1 MKGIILSGGSG
12 TRLYPLT
19 TMVNKQLLPVYDKP
33 MVYYPLTTLLNFGIR
48 EILLISSPE
57 YIGFYQNLLGNGNK
71 WGISIQ
77 YKVQEKPK
85 GLAQSLILAEEF
97 LEGQSSCLIL
107 GDNIF
112 HGNINTYLSDDKRNF
127 GLDVFGAAVFGY
139 EVKDP
144 ERYGVVEFDNKES
157 AYRKVVS
164 LEEKPKE
171 PKSKYAVPGLYFFN
185 NKASEYAKTL
195 KPSSRG
201 ELEIVDLLK
210 IYLDRGDLSV
220 ELMRKN
226 VVWLDAGTPTS
237 LFQASAYIQTI
248 QERQGIMIGS
258 YEEVCLK
265 NEFISKERFKEAVET
280 LPKCEY
286 RSYLERLV

>member
-57 YIGFYQNLLGNGNK
+57 YIGFYENLLGNGNK
-71 WGISIQ
+71 WGISIR
-77 YKVQEKPK
+77 YKVQEKPE
-85 GLAQSLILAEEF
+85 GLAQAMILAEEF
-97 LEGQSSCLIL
+97 LEGQSACLIL

-127 GLDVFGAAVFGY
+127 GLNVLGSTVFAY

-144 ERYGVVEFDNKES
+144 ERYGVVEFDDS
-157 AYRKVVS
+157 AYKKVLS

-171 PKSKYAVPGLYFFN
+171 PKSKYAIPGLYFFDK
-185 NKASEYAKTL
+185 KASEYAKTL
-195 KPSSRG
+195 KPSPRG
-201 ELEIVDLLK
+201 ELEIIDLLK
-210 IYLDRGDLSV
+210 MYLERGDLSV
-220 ELMRKN
+220 ATMRKET
-226 VVWLDAGTPTS
+226 VWLDAGTPTS

-248 QERQGIMIGS
+248 QERQGIMIGC
-258 YEEVCLK
+258 YEEACLK
-265 NEFISKERFKEAVET
+265 NEFISKERFKQAVET
-280 LPKCEY
+280 LPKCDY
-286 RSYLERLV
+286 RKYLEGLT